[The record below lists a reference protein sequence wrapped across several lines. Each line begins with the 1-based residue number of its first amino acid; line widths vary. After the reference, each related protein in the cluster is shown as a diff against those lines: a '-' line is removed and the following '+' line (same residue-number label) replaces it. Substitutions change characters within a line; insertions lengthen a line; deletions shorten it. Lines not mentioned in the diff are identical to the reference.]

1 MVPSVPPASW
11 DPDERDWRLH
21 YTLELPA
28 PRGFLARAVEHL
40 HDPAGMGEL
49 RSAVAE
55 GAVIT
60 HDGSSLFAYAA
71 GREAIEQARS
81 SIDAVLA
88 RDGITATCRLDH
100 WDDGLDAWVDPDEH
114 SPEQERRQRAATS
127 PDSRTLVATVGREVR
142 EEFEQSMRNWADEL
156 GIRCE
161 IIEQHPHLLNEQVAF
176 TITGPAR
183 KLDEFAGGLAAEERA
198 TIRTE
203 RAVMLSP
210 L

>member
-1 MVPSVPPASW
+1 MPAR
-11 DPDERDWRLH
+11 PLGRRPRRL
-21 YTLELPA
+21 
-28 PRGFLARAVEHL
+28 G
-40 HDPAGMGEL
+40 
-49 RSAVAE
+49 RS
-55 GAVIT
+55 
-60 HDGSSLFAYAA
+60 
-71 GREAIEQARS
+71 
-81 SIDAVLA
+81 
-88 RDGITATCRLDH
+88 
-100 WDDGLDAWVDPDEH
+100 
-114 SPEQERRQRAATS
+114 
-127 PDSRTLVATVGREVR
+127 DSRTLVATVGREVR